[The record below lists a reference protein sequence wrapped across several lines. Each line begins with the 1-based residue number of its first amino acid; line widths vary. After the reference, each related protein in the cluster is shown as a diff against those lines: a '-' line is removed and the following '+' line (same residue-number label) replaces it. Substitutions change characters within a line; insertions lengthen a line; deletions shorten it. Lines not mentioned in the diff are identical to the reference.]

1 MITRG
6 YFIGQIIDELTAV
19 SQQVKSRAGLQ
30 LFDLNRYLEDF
41 FKDILNIVYGY
52 KLKNLNEDRSNN
64 PGLDLGDE
72 AAKVAFQVT
81 STKTS
86 DKINKTLEKA
96 AKQVGKFPKIYVL
109 ILQDKQG
116 SYTGL
121 DAALAKPF
129 NFTADEHILDIGD
142 VLRMVLS
149 LPIDRL
155 QQLFDL
161 VNKEVARVKIELE
174 VPDKNGKFQTNID
187 SFIEQIPR
195 ERFEGIDTYYKH
207 LLKEAEREKG
217 SYDVSEEDVEK
228 DFKKFIKKLKALP
241 RISRQFYAFLLER
254 GEWHDTNRFIN
265 ADYLDRICKFPDMQ
279 GELRLLTTA
288 DLCSWQ
294 EPDEHGQSATWRI
307 STVPRSKSYEFSW
320 EFMDFLKQK
329 KISIEKVIVS
339 LDFSDFK

>member
-19 SQQVKSRAGLQ
+19 SHQVQSRAGLQ
-30 LFDLNRYLEDF
+30 LYDLNRYLEDF

-72 AAKVAFQVT
+72 VAKVAFQVT

-86 DKINKTLEKA
+86 EKINKTLEKA

-121 DAALAKPF
+121 DAALVKPF
-129 NFTADEHILDIGD
+129 AFTADEHILDIGD
-142 VLRMVLS
+142 VLRAVLS

-161 VNKEVARVKIELE
+161 VSKEVVTCVGNL
-174 VPDKNGKFQTNID
+174 
-187 SFIEQIPR
+187 
-195 ERFEGIDTYYKH
+195 
-207 LLKEAEREKG
+207 
-217 SYDVSEEDVEK
+217 
-228 DFKKFIKKLKALP
+228 
-241 RISRQFYAFLLER
+241 
-254 GEWHDTNRFIN
+254 
-265 ADYLDRICKFPDMQ
+265 
-279 GELRLLTTA
+279 
-288 DLCSWQ
+288 
-294 EPDEHGQSATWRI
+294 
-307 STVPRSKSYEFSW
+307 
-320 EFMDFLKQK
+320 
-329 KISIEKVIVS
+329 
-339 LDFSDFK
+339 